1 MANRQ
6 GAEQGILTAQAA
18 GNSPPDAGDIC
29 LVTAE
34 GAAID
39 VPALASATDPDG
51 DALQVLSVSDPASGR
66 VELHPDGRLTFVS
79 DQPGLQS
86 FTYQVADDRGG
97 TDAAQVTAFVNST
110 EGELGQPVLQGLDN
124 QQLAR
129 MAVACAGGQALEV
142 ERLEG
147 QSITVPL
154 PAPGERIEALGQ
166 PGQQINLRA
175 GEFVSAT
182 YLVTEG
188 GLLVL
193 TDDGRMVYVADLVDA
208 ANSEQPPTLRVAG
221 GPAVAS
227 DTLLDN
233 LQPIAEPAQGDV
245 VGRLPSPEAGPQH
258 WGGANFTPYDPG
270 SIAAGPFPTGPLL
283 PTALGLRAPPVL
295 EAAQALFDEDG
306 DDGPGLAPP
315 GPENERPA
323 FSATGSIERESGE
336 ITVTPQFP
344 SAGPFPAL
352 GESVRLPDAQIN
364 GVDQRNLILGQS
376 GDAAIV
382 FGSEFAAF
390 VNTLGVF
397 LIDGNGQMVD
407 PKIVF
412 PEIEQFEPDPDS
424 PSVRPGGGPVAAGD
438 RVPLSD
444 LYDAD
449 QLHPGQEFGLFL
461 VGNGFNLNQGDLS
474 GDLRFASDGHTLLTA
489 DGRPIAGNVF
499 FTTDPTPDSPNDNPL
514 NPDGLGHVISGIQPG
529 HSGLTIGFEDKLL
542 TNGGD
547 NDFNDVLVDVETSPT
562 VLAFAGGTVRLILD
576 ATVTDPDDANLS
588 QASVELLEF
597 QPGDTLTF
605 DGSLAG
611 TGVDLVTSTATSL
624 VFEGPAS
631 ISVYEQILGNVV
643 LDPAPVEGER
653 QIGLT
658 VVDERG
664 VPSDAFV
671 LSADFGATATEVGT
685 PSDDRLIGQPL
696 VDDEISGLGG
706 NDILFG
712 DSGDDLLDGGPGN
725 DILSGSFGNDQLIGG
740 PGADSLVFSSLAER
754 GDSIFGFNADE
765 GDTLDFSQLFD
776 GAADPNDI
784 DPFVHFDAAGDD
796 VQVSVDQDG
805 AGADFAFTSFAT
817 LVDPSGVTTAQDAVE
832 KGAPVV

>member
-295 EAAQALFDEDG
+295 EAAQALLDEG
-306 DDGPGLAPP
+306 GGQGAGL
-315 GPENERPA
+315 ENQRPT

-336 ITVTPQFP
+336 ITVTSQSP

-364 GVDQRNLILGQS
+364 GVDQRNLVLGQS

-397 LIDGNGQMVD
+397 LIDANGQMVD

-412 PEIEQFEPDPDS
+412 PEIEQSERDPDF

-438 RVPLSD
+438 EVLLSD

-449 QLHPGQEFGLFL
+449 QLHPGQEFGLF
-461 VGNGFNLNQGDLS
+461 VIGNGFNLNESDLS
-474 GDLRFASDGHTLLTA
+474 GGLRFADDGHTLLTA

-529 HSGLTIGFEDKLL
+529 HTGLTIGFEDRLL
-542 TNGGD
+542 PNGGD
-547 NDFNDVLVDVETSPT
+547 NDFNDVVVDVETSPT
-562 VLAFAGGTVRLILD
+562 LLAFNGGAVRLILD
-576 ATVTDPDDANLS
+576 ATVADPDDASLS
-588 QASVELLEF
+588 QASVELLDF

-611 TGVDLVTSTATSL
+611 TGVDLVTSTATGL
-624 VFEGPAS
+624 VFEGTAP

-643 LDPAPVEGER
+643 LEPAPVEGER

-658 VVDERG
+658 VLDGRG
-664 VPSDAFV
+664 VASDTFV
-671 LSADFGATATEVGT
+671 LSADFGATATEEGT
-685 PSDDRLIGQPL
+685 PGDDRLVGQPL

-725 DILSGSFGNDQLIGG
+725 DILSGSFGNDELIGG
-740 PGADSLVFSSLAER
+740 PGADSLVFSALAER
-754 GDSIFGFNADE
+754 GDAIIGFDADE
-765 GDTLDFSQLFD
+765 GDTLDFSRLFD
-776 GAADPNDI
+776 GAADPADI
-784 DPFVHFDAAGDD
+784 DPFVQFNAAGDD

-805 AGADFAFTSFAT
+805 AGTDFAFTSFAT
-817 LVDPSGVTTAQDAVE
+817 LVDPSGVTTAQDAVNQ
-832 KGAPVV
+832 GALVV